1 MTHLPAFSFSLD
13 PDATNWA
20 SRLGSYWRLIS
31 QRITRDRTSKKNGP
45 FRLRWVANRAR
56 IEGSKRTTS
65 PTGRVRV
72 AEYLQQPRGWCQAE
86 SSSAPANN
94 TSCLGPS
101 PLCAC
106 WAPENSICKICYSL
120 KKRKVRQ
127 NSATCPYRAANRK
140 TKSLA
145 KRIILENSPILLC
158 KFAMAQHADRIKL
171 RAMQPVC
178 CANLCK
184 LFGCYFAFVFKLLQL
199 FNRITTLFR
208 GKIESFRATRLR
220 R

>member
-1 MTHLPAFSFSLD
+1 MTRLPAFSFSLD

-31 QRITRDRTSKKNGP
+31 QRITRDRTWKKNGP
-45 FRLRWVANRAR
+45 SRLRWVANRAR

-72 AEYLQQPRGWCQAE
+72 AKYLHQTRGWCQAE

-101 PLCAC
+101 LCAG
-106 WAPENSICKICYSL
+106 WAPEIPFVKILIQMLKREKYTKSPQCFHTQLPIPSKKEFG
-120 KKRKVRQ
+120 KKRFWKIRRYIYG
-127 NSATCPYRAANRK
+127 T
-140 TKSLA
+140 LA
-145 KRIILENSPILLC
+145 MVK
-158 KFAMAQHADRIKL
+158 HARRIKL
-171 RAMQPVC
+171 RAIQPVC

-184 LFGCYFAFVFKLLQL
+184 LFGCYFAFFFKLRQL
-199 FNRITTLFR
+199 FNRITTFSGENR
-208 GKIESFRATRLR
+208 IFSC
-220 R
+220 